1 LLNNVP
7 QREEDG
13 EMEIFEAIRS
23 RASVRS
29 FEKVAVPDADLERIL
44 DAGRRA
50 PSGRNRQPI
59 EFIVIRDPDA
69 LAKLAESQ
77 GCIAGA
83 SVAIAIAG
91 DPERSEFWLEDVS
104 AATTSMLLAIT
115 ALGYASVWIQG
126 TLRALE
132 ERHKETLGLP
142 KHMRLVV
149 VLPIGKP
156 AGPVKQAEKRP
167 LSDIVHWDSYGTHR

>member
-1 LLNNVP
+1 
-7 QREEDG
+7 
-13 EMEIFEAIRS
+13 MELFDAIRS

-29 FEKVAVPDADLERIL
+29 FEKVDVPEADLERIL

-59 EFIVIRDPDA
+59 EFIVTRDPGA

-77 GCIAGA
+77 ACIAGA

-104 AATTSMLLAIT
+104 AATENMLLAIT

-142 KHMRLVV
+142 QHMRLVV
-149 VLPIGKP
+149 VLPVGKP
-156 AGPVKQAEKRP
+156 AGPVKQPDKRP
-167 LSDIVHWDSYGTHR
+167 LNDIVHWESFGNRR

>member
-1 LLNNVP
+1 
-7 QREEDG
+7 
-13 EMEIFEAIRS
+13 MELFDAIRS
-23 RASVRS
+23 RGSMRS
-29 FEKVAVPDADLERIL
+29 FEKVAVSDADLERIL

-59 EFIVIRDPDA
+59 EFIVVRDPDS

-77 GCIAGA
+77 ACIAAA

-91 DPERSEFWLEDVS
+91 DPERSEFWLEDAS
-104 AATTSMLLAIT
+104 AATENMLLAIT
-115 ALGYASVWIQG
+115 TLDYASVWIQG

-167 LSDIVHWDSYGTHR
+167 LSDIVHWERFGKHR

>member
-1 LLNNVP
+1 
-7 QREEDG
+7 
-13 EMEIFEAIRS
+13 MELFEAIRS
-23 RASVRS
+23 RASVRA
-29 FEKVAVPDADLERIL
+29 FEKVDIPDADLEQIL

-59 EFIVIRDPDA
+59 EFIVIRDPA
-69 LAKLAESQ
+69 TLAKLAESQ
-77 GCIAGA
+77 ACIAAA
-83 SVAIAIAG
+83 SVAIAVAG

-104 AATTSMLLAIT
+104 AATDNMLLAIT
-115 ALGYASVWIQG
+115 ALGYGSVWIQG
-126 TLRALE
+126 TLQALE

-156 AGPVKQAEKRP
+156 AGPVKQPDKRA
-167 LSDIVHWDSYGTHR
+167 LADIVHWERFGGRT

>member
-1 LLNNVP
+1 MDLF
-7 QREEDG
+7 D
-13 EMEIFEAIRS
+13 AICS
-23 RASVRS
+23 RASVRA
-29 FEKVAVPDADLERIL
+29 FEKVDISDAQLEQIL

-59 EFIVIRDPDA
+59 EFIVIRDA
-69 LAKLAESQ
+69 GTLAKLAESQ
-77 GCIAGA
+77 ACIAGA

-104 AATTSMLLAIT
+104 AATESMLLAIT
-115 ALGYASVWIQG
+115 ALGYASVWIEG

-149 VLPIGKP
+149 VLPIARP
-156 AGPVKQAEKRP
+156 AGSVKQPDKRA
-167 LSDIVHWDSYGTHR
+167 LSDIAHWERFGARRP